1 MEIRMSETL
10 LSHYAQPIEEYLKAE
25 DVTEISVND
34 FDDVW
39 IERLGKGYE
48 KVAAQWDDREHLLN
62 YQRMIARSLGQD
74 ISEDNPILDARLED
88 GTRINAVCAPIAVKG
103 PSLSIRPYPKRTL
116 GAKELIGFG
125 SFTKEMKDYFKS
137 AVEDHRSIL
146 IAGGTGS
153 GKTTILR
160 IVAGFIPHYE
170 RVISVEDTCEHLIP
184 NRQNS
189 LSFEAAKRKEKDGR
203 MNVTLADLIVNSL
216 RQRPD
221 RIVVGEIRE
230 PNASTAFI
238 DALNTGHEGC
248 ISTIHA
254 NSGRDSLERLA
265 ILYARNSSNLSME
278 ICREIINVNID
289 MVIFAANTVDDN
301 GARKRCVREV
311 YDVKSD
317 KYVYKY
323 EPVTDKFI
331 SDL

>member
-1 MEIRMSETL
+1 MSEKL
-10 LSHYAQPIEEYLKAE
+10 LNHYAQPIREYLDAE

-39 IERLGKGYE
+39 IERLGHGYK
-48 KVAAQWDDREHLLN
+48 KVDVKWDDREHLLN

-74 ISEDNPILDARLED
+74 ISEDNPILDARLDD

-116 GAKELIGFG
+116 NSEQLIQFG
-125 SFTKEMKDYFKS
+125 SFTIEMKDYFEQ
-137 AVEDHRSIL
+137 AVKDHKSIL

-160 IVAGFIPHYE
+160 VVAGFIPAYE
-170 RVISVEDTCEHLIP
+170 RVISVEDTCEHLIQ
-184 NRQNS
+184 NRENS
-189 LSFEAAKRKEKDGR
+189 LSFEAAKRKEKEGR
-203 MNVTLADLIVNSL
+203 MTVTLSDLIVNSL

-230 PNASTAFI
+230 PTASTAFI

-278 ICREIINVNID
+278 ICRDIINVNID
-289 MVIFAANTVDDN
+289 MVIFAANTVDEN

-311 YDVKSD
+311 YDVKAD
-317 KYVYKY
+317 KYVFKY
-323 EPVTDKFI
+323 DAAKDGFI